1 MKTLIVEDD
10 LTSRLLLQ
18 EFLKEYGPIQ
28 IAVDGEG
35 AIGAVRAASEA
46 GEFFDLICL
55 DIMLPEMNGIEVL
68 RRLREREEARG
79 IVLGQGSKIL
89 MITALGGIKD
99 VMVAYSNL
107 CDGYLT
113 KPLAKAQFQE
123 ELRRLKLIE

>member
-28 IAVDGEG
+28 VAVDGEG
-35 AIGAVRAASEA
+35 AIAAVRAASEA
-46 GEFFDLICL
+46 RELFDLICL

-68 RRLREREEARG
+68 RQLREREEARG
-79 IVLGQGSKIL
+79 IAHSQGSKIL
-89 MITALGGIKD
+89 MITALGNIKD
-99 VMVAYSNL
+99 VMAAYSNL

-113 KPLAKAQFQE
+113 KPLAKAQFLE
-123 ELRRLKLIE
+123 ELRRLKLIQ

>member
-18 EFLKEYGPIQ
+18 EFVKEYGPVQ
-28 IAVDGEG
+28 VAVDGEG

-68 RRLREREEARG
+68 RQLREREEARG
-79 IVLGQGSKIL
+79 ISPGQGSKIL
-89 MITALGGIKD
+89 MVTALGSIKD
-99 VMVAYSNL
+99 VMEAYSNL

-113 KPLAKAQFQE
+113 KPLAKAQFRE
-123 ELRRLKLIE
+123 ELRRLGLIG

>member
-68 RRLREREEARG
+68 RQLREREEARG
-79 IVLGQGSKIL
+79 IMHSQGSKML
-89 MITALGGIKD
+89 MITALGDIKN
-99 VMVAYSNL
+99 VMAAYSNL

>member
-28 IAVDGEG
+28 IAVDGEE
-35 AIGAVRAASEA
+35 AVAAVRAASEA

-99 VMVAYSNL
+99 VMEAYSNL

-113 KPLAKAQFQE
+113 KPLDKAQFQE
-123 ELRRLKLIE
+123 ELGRLKLIE

>member
-28 IAVDGEG
+28 IAVDGEE
-35 AIGAVRAASEA
+35 AVAAVRAASEA

>member
-68 RRLREREEARG
+68 RQLREREEARG
-79 IVLGQGSKIL
+79 IMHSQGSKIL
-89 MITALGGIKD
+89 MITALGDIKN
-99 VMVAYSNL
+99 VMAAYSNL

>member
-68 RRLREREEARG
+68 RQLREREEARG
-79 IVLGQGSKIL
+79 IMHSQGSKIL
-89 MITALGGIKD
+89 MITALGDIKN
-99 VMVAYSNL
+99 VMAAYSHL